1 MLGRVDAFAA
11 IADRLLAEPDVTAGT
26 GFGSRGGLR
35 SGGKI
40 FAIRLDD
47 ALVVKLPAARCARLL
62 ADGAVMPWDRGKGT
76 PLKEWVAV
84 PERDAEDWAGFA
96 DEALAYARAAQAAA
110 SR

>member
-1 MLGRVDAFAA
+1 MDPFAA
-11 IADRLLAEPDVTAGT
+11 LSARLLAEPDVTAGT

-47 ALVVKLPAARCARLL
+47 ALVVKLPAARCAALL

-84 PERDAEDWAGFA
+84 GERDADDWDGFA
-96 DEALAYARAAQAAA
+96 GEALAYARSQRDA
-110 SR
+110 